1 MEVYKAI
8 EQMRTLSR
16 QGRPFA
22 FAYMSYSIA
31 RHTSEGIISVRRARL
46 TKQNRRERN
55 RYTDYMLSYI
65 DLDTGER
72 RSCWQPLLL
81 EFNGQ
86 QLELK

>member
-1 MEVYKAI
+1 MEVYEAI

-16 QGRPFA
+16 QGKTFA

-31 RHTSEGIISVRRARL
+31 RRASQGIISVRRARL

-55 RYTDYMLSYI
+55 RYTGHMLSYT

-72 RSCWQPLLL
+72 HSCWQPLLL

-86 QLELK
+86 ELELK